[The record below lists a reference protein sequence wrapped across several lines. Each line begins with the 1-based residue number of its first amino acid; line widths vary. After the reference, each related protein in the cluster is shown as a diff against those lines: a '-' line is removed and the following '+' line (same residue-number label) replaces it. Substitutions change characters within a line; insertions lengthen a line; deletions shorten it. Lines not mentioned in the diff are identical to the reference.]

1 MIASFL
7 TTILFA
13 ISAVCANRSARMI
26 GSMEANYWRLL
37 FALMALGGWAYAFG
51 AGLSGAGLPVFLLSG
66 VIGIGVGDM
75 GYFLALPRLGPKLS
89 LLLVQCLT
97 TPFGVAI
104 EWLWLGARLTRMQII
119 WDAVILTGIALSLAP
134 QRHLKLSRRDVVPGV
149 AFGVLAAL
157 GTAAG
162 AVLSRKAFAVGD
174 AQGEHLDAATA
185 AFQRIVGGSLI
196 TGVILLVVKWRAVHG
211 HLTFSDDAPVLPSKE
226 KWRRVTPW
234 ILGNSL
240 AGLIVGGTCYQWAF
254 HTAKTGIVLPIVA
267 TTPLIAIPFTMMI
280 DGEERPSLHS
290 LVGDAIAVAGVIGL
304 TLMK

>member
-13 ISAVCANRSARMI
+13 LSAVCANRSARMI
-26 GSMEANYWRLL
+26 GSMEANFWRLL
-37 FALMALGGWAYAFG
+37 FAVLVLGAWVYAFG
-51 AGLSGAGLPVFLLSG
+51 AGLTGAGLPVFLLSG

-97 TPFGVAI
+97 APFGVAI
-104 EWLWLGARLTRMQII
+104 EWLWLGAKLTPAQMI
-119 WDAVILTGIALSLAP
+119 WGAVILTGVGLSLAP
-134 QRHLKLSRRDVVPGV
+134 RRHLHLSRRDVLPGV
-149 AFGVLAAL
+149 AFGVLAAM
-157 GTAAG
+157 GTAMG
-162 AVLSRKAFAVGD
+162 AVLSRKAFAIGD
-174 AQGEHLDAATA
+174 AQGEHLDPATA
-185 AFQRIVGGSLI
+185 AFQRIVGGSLV
-196 TGVILLVVKWRAVHG
+196 TGLMLLVVKWRAVRG
-211 HLTFSDDAPVLPSKE
+211 HLSFSDENPALPSKE
-226 KWRRVTPW
+226 KWRRVWPW

-240 AGLIVGGTCYQWAF
+240 AGLVVGGTCYQWAF
-254 HTAKTGIVLPIVA
+254 HSAKTGIVLPIVA

-280 DGEERPSLHS
+280 DGERPSLHS